1 MIDFSKFFSPLSLP
15 ELQQVQTLLG
25 HEMEKRR
32 EQERDRLFEEFAALA
47 RARGIAIHE
56 VARRTRSHA
65 SPAKRAPAKRVR
77 RPVPIKF
84 RHPDQKELTWSG
96 RGKTPTWI
104 NAWVKQGRALAELAV

>member
-1 MIDFSKFFSPLSLP
+1 MIDFSKLFSPLSLP

-56 VARRTRSHA
+56 VARRTRGHDA
-65 SPAKRAPAKRVR
+65 TAKRGSAKRVR
-77 RPVPIKF
+77 RSVPIKF
-84 RHPDQKELTWSG
+84 RQPDQKELTWSG

-104 NAWVKQGRALAELAV
+104 NAWLKQGRVLAELAV

>member
-1 MIDFSKFFSPLSLP
+1 MSTPARSKCTAVVWRIVCGPIRLLLIP

-32 EQERDRLFEEFAALA
+32 EQKRDRLFEEFAALA

-65 SPAKRAPAKRVR
+65 SPAKRGPAKRVR
-77 RPVPIKF
+77 RPVPVKF
-84 RHPDQKELTWSG
+84 RHPDQKELT
-96 RGKTPTWI
+96 
-104 NAWVKQGRALAELAV
+104 